1 MNLTNRDGAS
11 LHLRLDRVTADW
23 GSGVSRTESG
33 VNGAS
38 GRADTG
44 GFPPAR
50 TGEKQSLPRSVTG
63 LDGRNSSEF
72 AGAGRNVAGLVSAI
86 VIGDDQCDVE
96 ECVDVQ
102 VSPL

>member
-1 MNLTNRDGAS
+1 M
-11 LHLRLDRVTADW
+11 DRVTADW
-23 GSGVSRTESG
+23 GSGVRMTGPG

-72 AGAGRNVAGLVSAI
+72 AGAERNVASVVSDIFLSAI
-86 VIGDDQCDVE
+86 IIPVRALRTGHDRLPAGTVC
-96 ECVDVQ
+96 
-102 VSPL
+102 PAG